1 VTWDLHRA
9 LDGSATVSKRSPV
22 ARRAGGTGDEP
33 RPLPAEDTGEARNST
48 VDRALRVLE
57 AFLAEENEIGVLEL
71 SRQLDL
77 DKSVIHRI
85 LSTLVARRFLEQD
98 PTTRRYR
105 VGLRM
110 WELGQRYLAGQ
121 FLRDIAEKELARMI
135 VDYPFA
141 TGYLGQLDG
150 GDIVVVST
158 IRGPGPINLYIDP
171 GTRMIAEQT
180 TTGRTLLAYLPP
192 LKAEQLLTRRRA
204 VGGTTRPYPPLE
216 EVKAELARIR
226 ERGYAETR
234 GAYNPGVTTVAV
246 ALCDPQGS
254 PLLSLSV
261 DYLMA
266 PETEGLAE
274 VLPGEMQK
282 VVQRI
287 ERVIQAAAPD
297 ITD

>member
-1 VTWDLHRA
+1 M
-9 LDGSATVSKRSPV
+9 SKRNPV
-22 ARRAGGTGDEP
+22 GPRVGGTGDEP
-33 RPLPAEDTGEARNST
+33 RPLPAEEAGESRNST

-57 AFLAEENEIGVLEL
+57 AFLADDGEIGVLEL

-135 VDYPFA
+135 VEYPFA
-141 TGYLGQLDG
+141 TGYLAQLDG

-180 TTGRTLLAYLPP
+180 TTGRTLLAYLP
-192 LKAEQLLTRRRA
+192 LQKAEQLLTRRRA
-204 VGGTTRPYPPLE
+204 AGGNLRPLMSLE
-216 EVKAELARIR
+216 DVKADLARIR

-246 ALCDPQGS
+246 ALCDAQGT

-261 DYLMA
+261 DFLMA
-266 PETEGLAE
+266 PETEGLGEILPAE
-274 VLPGEMQK
+274 LQK
-282 VVQRI
+282 VVQRV

-297 ITD
+297 NGE